1 MRTHWILY
9 QLRRRGLTG
18 ADIARRAGV
27 SRGQVS
33 DVMTGRRRSQKV
45 RQLIAEALGKEVEK
59 IFREAR
65 NDR

>member
-1 MRTHWILY
+1 
-9 QLRRRGLTG
+9 
-18 ADIARRAGV
+18 
-27 SRGQVS
+27 
-33 DVMTGRRRSQKV
+33 MTGRRRSQKV